1 LGNAAKKCCF
11 GKNED
16 KSLRFFMKVCLT
28 LALSDTTKFD
38 LSTNENNLQIDYASD
53 SDEENDNDFIV
64 NFGNDEEDVVI

>member
-1 LGNAAKKCCF
+1 
-11 GKNED
+11 
-16 KSLRFFMKVCLT
+16 MKVCLT